1 MLNIYYENNVKIS
14 RADTKRTVQTV
25 MPVVHNILKQVHK
38 YDSRFKIQP
47 LNTGSYYSHL
57 KVAKSDE
64 FDYSVIL
71 EIQPPEFEQSIPP
84 AQFEQP
90 IPPAQFEQSI
100 PPSEFE
106 QSNLFREFLRRTLTS
121 TVVPGTYTQPRPSET
136 SVYERPPSNPHN
148 TGISTSNVSQCPYS
162 QQSTSTGSSTWQ
174 TSCEAVDALLA
185 DGGRFPPPP
194 VGQCFLLTDIA
205 NILLAYWASRGL
217 NKGEACLTSGDVVLP
232 IKVKRR
238 FRSLVIKAIQELD
251 YQNCVH
257 MVPMSDSP
265 AITLTLVNIP
275 GINYDVNID
284 LCPLVESKSPF
295 AENYKLP
302 RPGAGWPT
310 QEIAKRAMA
319 CGVNVIAKHPLY
331 WAISFSESEKVLLE
345 GIDKNGTCRKKS
357 ARILKRIREQFLCR
371 GIKPVLTSY
380 HLKNILFW
388 ECE

>member
-1 MLNIYYENNVKIS
+1 M
-14 RADTKRTVQTV
+14 
-25 MPVVHNILKQVHK
+25 
-38 YDSRFKIQP
+38 
-47 LNTGSYYSHL
+47 
-57 KVAKSDE
+57 
-64 FDYSVIL
+64 
-71 EIQPPEFEQSIPP
+71 
-84 AQFEQP
+84 
-90 IPPAQFEQSI
+90 
-100 PPSEFE
+100 
-106 QSNLFREFLRRTLTS
+106 
-121 TVVPGTYTQPRPSET
+121 
-136 SVYERPPSNPHN
+136 
-148 TGISTSNVSQCPYS
+148 
-162 QQSTSTGSSTWQ
+162 
-174 TSCEAVDALLA
+174 DALLA